1 MIIDFHV
8 HAATHRSSPFR
19 DVKRFKPIVEFALEL
34 GIDRLCVSSIRY
46 PEANEDVLRL
56 MKAFPERILG
66 FCYLSPLSKNPSKEL
81 RRWIVN
87 HGMVGLKVHEEGDW
101 RLSRLLELSSLFDEA
116 ADLEV
121 PVLIHSWHE
130 QRGLPPGAEKHLGRA
145 RFPVDLMRKV
155 AERCPRTVFIF
166 AHMGGCWEKAVKA
179 VEPYR
184 NVYLDTSGFDPEMGI
199 VEMAVERLGAE
210 RVIYGSDAP
219 GRSFA
224 AQVAKV
230 IYADISEA
238 DKRLILG
245 ENAAKILRL
254 G

>member
-1 MIIDFHV
+1 
-8 HAATHRSSPFR
+8 
-19 DVKRFKPIVEFALEL
+19 
-34 GIDRLCVSSIRY
+34 
-46 PEANEDVLRL
+46 
-56 MKAFPERILG
+56 
-66 FCYLSPLSKNPSKEL
+66 
-81 RRWIVN
+81 
-87 HGMVGLKVHEEGDW
+87 
-101 RLSRLLELSSLFDEA
+101 
-116 ADLEV
+116 
-121 PVLIHSWHE
+121 
-130 QRGLPPGAEKHLGRA
+130 
-145 RFPVDLMRKV
+145 
-155 AERCPRTVFIF
+155 
-166 AHMGGCWEKAVKA
+166 